1 MDEKTSS
8 PSERSRASE
17 FYGFVAWTSTYLLFV
32 IYVLWALLP
41 DEYITF
47 LGVYWY
53 PSREWALLVP
63 SWSIVIVVLTYVI
76 YSSMAIASQP
86 SFDDMSAIADTRAS
100 LPTRPGHNPY
110 LGSASELYDIPIA
123 MVNRV
128 LYSEKRKG

>member
-8 PSERSRASE
+8 TSERSRASE

-53 PSREWALLVP
+53 PSR
-63 SWSIVIVVLTYVI
+63 
-76 YSSMAIASQP
+76 
-86 SFDDMSAIADTRAS
+86 
-100 LPTRPGHNPY
+100 
-110 LGSASELYDIPIA
+110 
-123 MVNRV
+123 
-128 LYSEKRKG
+128 